1 MKEVLLKIIP
11 WLALNF
17 NDKQQKNMKLL
28 LYILIIIKA
37 SYLLVGCTTVP
48 KLSPQQRRALQVRH
62 FENSYNN
69 VFRSFKTVLQDEGY
83 IIKNQDMEG
92 GLIVAQ
98 ASKQVSRGFWNYAA
112 AFTSGLS
119 GRQSNDYRTGTSF
132 EVSVNL
138 EEVRK
143 NYVQSRVIIQQVDSY
158 NRGGLRGQ
166 EVVSPEM
173 YKNIYSKVRTEIAR
187 REVQNR

>member
-1 MKEVLLKIIP
+1 
-11 WLALNF
+11 
-17 NDKQQKNMKLL
+17 MKLL

-37 SYLLVGCTTVP
+37 SYLLAGCTTVP

-112 AFTSGLS
+112 VFTSGLS